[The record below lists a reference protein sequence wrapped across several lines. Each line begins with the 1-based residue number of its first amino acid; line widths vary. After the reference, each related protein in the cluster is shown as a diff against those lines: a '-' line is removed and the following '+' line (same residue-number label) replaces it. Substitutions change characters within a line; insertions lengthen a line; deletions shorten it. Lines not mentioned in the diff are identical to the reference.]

1 MKEFVKSMD
10 GLPLLVKLLLCIP
23 AIHIIWGLYRIVSA
37 LDAGNLLA
45 IVVSIVL
52 LFVPV
57 MWIIDLISV
66 LLLGHVLK
74 LA

>member
-23 AIHIIWGLYRIVSA
+23 AIHIIWGLYRVASA

-57 MWIIDLISV
+57 MWIVDLVSV